1 MEFKH
6 KLNTNENAVVSIDL
20 MVAFVLVMV
29 AVMMALLILPAVSH
43 EDRDWRLKQ
52 YMTAVRA
59 SDSLVKDEG
68 APLDWDM
75 MWNST
80 PPDYKDVTKIGLVK
94 NNSLPNV
101 LNLAKITN
109 LSGTGY
115 INSGTAKLKW
125 WEFPKS
131 TTSQAELD
139 NATRALGL
147 TGYHFYMQLHPVGLD
162 SSQFDPTPLMMN
174 LTNRGINNI
183 TASAVERYVY
193 IKDESGICTGG
204 YVCYHDTTLDKD
216 ISVHYRLNLWVW

>member
-6 KLNTNENAVVSIDL
+6 KLNTNESAVVSIDL

-80 PPDYKDVTKIGLVK
+80 PPDYKDVTKIGLVDD
-94 NNSLPNV
+94 NSLPNV

-109 LSGTGY
+109 LSGQTYKG
-115 INSGTAKLKW
+115 GTLQLMW
-125 WEFPKS
+125 WEFPSS
-131 TTSQAELD
+131 TTSEEARA

-147 TGYHFYMQLHPVGLD
+147 TGYNFYMQLHPVGFNTTE
-162 SSQFDPTPLMMN
+162 FDPTLLNTN
-174 LTNRGINNI
+174 LRLVPINNE
-183 TASAVERYVY
+183 TATVIDRYVY
-193 IKDESGICTGG
+193 IGNVSGGG
-204 YVCYHDTTLDKD
+204 CEYICYHNATLNKD
-216 ISVHYRLNLWVW
+216 ISVHYRLNLWVWQ